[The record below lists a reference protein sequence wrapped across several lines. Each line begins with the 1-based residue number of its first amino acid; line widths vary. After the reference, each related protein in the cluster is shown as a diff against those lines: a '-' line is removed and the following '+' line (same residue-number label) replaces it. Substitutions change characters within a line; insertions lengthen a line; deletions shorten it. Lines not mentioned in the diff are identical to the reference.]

1 MKKIISILLALAFVL
16 ALCTIPSFAAKTN
29 IALEKDV
36 ETWDAGGANDNFN
49 MPDWFQKENL
59 VDGRLDAFDGN
70 TSNLAQS
77 LAWYTAGNTRD
88 VDITATVDLDGTFNI
103 GEVKLFPTKFLDG
116 YPTPSTFTVEISEDG
131 SEWTEIGG
139 ETELPYNTYT
149 EPFIYDGQGKA
160 ASYIRVHIFKE
171 SEVFDSNYFGG
182 FGELEVYE
190 AESAP
195 VTGSKRSFD
204 AAAGDGL
211 SYDQILVNGTEV
223 ANGNDAVIATKTGIN
238 GEDGSIQTISLHGW
252 YGNAN
257 HETVAIGYSIN
268 GGAITYG
275 DYFVETGT
283 DVTGL
288 NPNNRRFTVTVD
300 VSGLYDE
307 NEIWIYAKLTN
318 GDEVKL
324 DRSEPNKDREVY
336 VIYNGPTAPAPVNPP
351 AADASL
357 VIFILAAVALSLVVL
372 KKKVF

>member
-1 MKKIISILLALAFVL
+1 M
-16 ALCTIPSFAAKTN
+16 
-29 IALEKDV
+29 
-36 ETWDAGGANDNFN
+36 
-49 MPDWFQKENL
+49 
-59 VDGRLDAFDGN
+59 
-70 TSNLAQS
+70 
-77 LAWYTAGNTRD
+77 
-88 VDITATVDLDGTFNI
+88 
-103 GEVKLFPTKFLDG
+103 
-116 YPTPSTFTVEISEDG
+116 
-131 SEWTEIGG
+131 
-139 ETELPYNTYT
+139 
-149 EPFIYDGQGKA
+149 
-160 ASYIRVHIFKE
+160 
-171 SEVFDSNYFGG
+171 
-182 FGELEVYE
+182 
-190 AESAP
+190 
-195 VTGSKRSFD
+195 
-204 AAAGDGL
+204 
-211 SYDQILVNGTEV
+211 
-223 ANGNDAVIATKTGIN
+223 
-238 GEDGSIQTISLHGW
+238 HGW